1 MKDKPAV
8 ESRHH
13 RLRDAYVRDLGGIGV
28 FMEGTLSRVQRA
40 GRKAPS
46 WQLTF
51 KQQGKTRTVYVP
63 LELVPE
69 VEAWTKAY
77 RELKQLIRKVTA
89 QNLAI
94 IRRHGAV
101 RRAASRAR
109 LPTAGSSGSGSSRS
123 SGTASRT

>member
-1 MKDKPAV
+1 MKDQPAD

-13 RLRDAYVRDLGGIGV
+13 RLRNTYVSRLGGIGV

-101 RRAASRAR
+101 RRAASRGR
-109 LPTAGSSGSGSSRS
+109 RRTERTSGGAS
-123 SGTASRT
+123 TAS

>member
-1 MKDKPAV
+1 MKDKPAT

-13 RLRDAYVRDLGGIGV
+13 WLREAYIRDMGEIGV
-28 FMEGTLSRVQRA
+28 FMEGTLSRVRRA
-40 GRKAPS
+40 GRKTPT

-69 VEAWTKAY
+69 VQAWTKEY
-77 RELKQLIRKVTA
+77 QRLKRMIRKVTT

-101 RRAASRAR
+101 RRAAKRAR
-109 LPTAGSSGSGSSRS
+109 LRTEGTLGSDSKTS
-123 SGTASRT
+123 

>member
-1 MKDKPAV
+1 MKDEPAI

-13 RLRDAYVRDLGGIGV
+13 RLREAYVRDLGGIGV

-40 GRKAPS
+40 GRKAPA

-69 VEAWTKAY
+69 VQAWTQAY
-77 RELKQLIRKVTA
+77 RKLKRLIRKVTT

-101 RRAASRAR
+101 RRAAKRAR
-109 LPTAGSSGSGSSRS
+109 LRTGRTSGS
-123 SGTASRT
+123 ASKAS

>member
-1 MKDKPAV
+1 MKDKPAT

-13 RLRDAYVRDLGGIGV
+13 RLREACIRDMGGIGV

-69 VEAWTKAY
+69 VQAWTKEY
-77 RELKQLIRKVTA
+77 RRLKRLIRKITA
-89 QNLAI
+89 QSLAI

-101 RRAASRAR
+101 RRAANRAR
-109 LPTAGSSGSGSSRS
+109 LRTGRTSAG
-123 SGTASRT
+123 ASKPS

>member
-1 MKDKPAV
+1 MSTNSTD
-8 ESRHH
+8 ECRHH
-13 RLRDAYVRDLGGIGV
+13 RLRDAYRKQIGQLGV
-28 FMEGTLSRVQRA
+28 FIEGTLSGVRRP
-40 GRKAPS
+40 GRRRLA

-51 KQQGKTRTVYVP
+51 KQDGKTRTVYVP
-63 LELVPE
+63 AELVPE
-69 VEAWTKAY
+69 VKRWVREFKRMKA
-77 RELKQLIRKVTA
+77 LVRKVTG
-89 QNLAI
+89 QSLAI

>member
-1 MKDKPAV
+1 MKDKPDL

-13 RLRDAYVRDLGGIGV
+13 RLRDAYVRDVGGIGV
-28 FMEGTLSRVQRA
+28 FMEGTLSRVQRT

-69 VEAWTKAY
+69 VQAWTKEY
-77 RELKQLIRKVTA
+77 RRLKRLVRMVTT
-89 QNLAI
+89 QSLAI

-101 RRAASRAR
+101 RRAASRGR
-109 LPTAGSSGSGSSRS
+109 RRTGEFSG
-123 SGTASRT
+123 GTSKVS

>member
-101 RRAASRAR
+101 RRAASRGR
-109 LPTAGSSGSGSSRS
+109 RRTERTSGGTSRVS
-123 SGTASRT
+123 

>member
-1 MKDKPAV
+1 MKEKPV
-8 ESRHH
+8 IESRHH
-13 RLRDAYVRDLGGIGV
+13 RLREAYVRDMGGIGV
-28 FMEGTLSRVQRA
+28 FMEGTLSRVRRA
-40 GRKAPS
+40 GRKAPT

-69 VEAWTKAY
+69 VQAWTKEY
-77 RELKQLIRKVTA
+77 RRLKRMIRKVTT

-101 RRAASRAR
+101 RRAAKRAR
-109 LPTAGSSGSGSSRS
+109 RRTERTSGS
-123 SGTASRT
+123 ASKVS

>member
-1 MKDKPAV
+1 MKDKPAI

-13 RLRDAYVRDLGGIGV
+13 RLREAYVRDMGGIGV
-28 FMEGTLSRVQRA
+28 CMEGTLSRVHRA
-40 GRKAPS
+40 GRKAPA

-69 VEAWTKAY
+69 VQAWTKAY
-77 RELKQLIRKVTA
+77 RRLKRLIRKITT
-89 QNLAI
+89 QSLAI

-101 RRAASRAR
+101 RRAANRAR
-109 LPTAGSSGSGSSRS
+109 LRTGRTSAGAS
-123 SGTASRT
+123 TAS

>member
-8 ESRHH
+8 ASRHH

-51 KQQGKTRTVYVP
+51 KQQRKTRTVYVP

-101 RRAASRAR
+101 RRAASRGR
-109 LPTAGSSGSGSSRS
+109 RRTERTSGGAS
-123 SGTASRT
+123 TAS

>member
-1 MKDKPAV
+1 MKEESAG

-13 RLRDAYVRDLGGIGV
+13 LLREAYVRDMGGIGV
-28 FMEGTLSRVQRA
+28 FMEGTLSRVRRA

-46 WQLTF
+46 WQITF

-63 LELVPE
+63 LELAPE
-69 VEAWTKAY
+69 VQLWVQEY
-77 RELKQLIRKVTA
+77 RKLRRLIRKVTA

-101 RRAASRAR
+101 RRAAKRAHR
-109 LPTAGSSGSGSSRS
+109 RTGRTSGS
-123 SGTASRT
+123 ASKAS